1 MQWRWTEVTL
11 GEADMARRH
20 IIEYFARK
28 KEVWSDTMV
37 VVTWELA
44 RSSNV
49 KSAILSSNAHKK

>member
-1 MQWRWTEVTL
+1 MTL

-49 KSAILSSNAHKK
+49 KSAILSSNAHEK